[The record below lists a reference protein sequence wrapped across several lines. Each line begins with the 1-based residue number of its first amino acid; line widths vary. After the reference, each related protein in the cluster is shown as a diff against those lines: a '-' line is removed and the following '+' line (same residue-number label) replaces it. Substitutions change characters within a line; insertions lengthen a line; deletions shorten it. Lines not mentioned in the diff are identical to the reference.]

1 MRSTEWLLYTLNF
14 SKQQCEYDLLVFI
27 CVKLKTKCNK
37 LRTLNVLFMEYKTAS
52 MCTVHV
58 FACVLQKMVYQE
70 DWELHCNFLNR
81 VSMTISSK
89 SVLKDVR
96 VKE

>member
-1 MRSTEWLLYTLNF
+1 M
-14 SKQQCEYDLLVFI
+14 
-27 CVKLKTKCNK
+27 
-37 LRTLNVLFMEYKTAS
+37 FMEYKTAS
-52 MCTVHV
+52 MYTVHV

-81 VSMTISSK
+81 ISMTISSK
-89 SVLKDVR
+89 SVLKDVG